1 MFEKS
6 SIRYFEL
13 RRTVPVPEAYAVSLE
28 NRISEN
34 RMALE
39 PKAGLFIVRLR
50 GGGGGSRGDE
60 EEGKKEE
67 QNSEALRFST

>member
-1 MFEKS
+1 
-6 SIRYFEL
+6 
-13 RRTVPVPEAYAVSLE
+13 
-28 NRISEN
+28 
-34 RMALE
+34 MALE

-67 QNSEALRFST
+67 QNSEALRFLHLRGESRFERRAKEGRERREKGELAEVNSNVL